1 MPHDVAFHLGLYYL
15 PKSFLFIYF
24 ILVGGGESGAG
35 GGGVLVY
42 KRLNTHIR

>member
-24 ILVGGGESGAG
+24 IFVGGGAESWA

-42 KRLNTHIR
+42 KKLHTHIF